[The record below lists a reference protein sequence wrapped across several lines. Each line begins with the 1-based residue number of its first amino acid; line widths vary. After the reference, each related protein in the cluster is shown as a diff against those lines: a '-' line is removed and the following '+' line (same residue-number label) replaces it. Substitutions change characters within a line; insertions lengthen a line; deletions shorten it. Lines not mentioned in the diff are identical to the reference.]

1 MVGTNDRR
9 HTPRRR
15 GGRAGTN
22 TTLNEGNEAKNEKT
36 TSQMMYVVGTDAYS
50 MVMVYGYT
58 MGESE
63 QCDVGS
69 EEHENGERKTG
80 GWPGF
85 DDRKWLG

>member
-1 MVGTNDRR
+1 
-9 HTPRRR
+9 
-15 GGRAGTN
+15 
-22 TTLNEGNEAKNEKT
+22 
-36 TSQMMYVVGTDAYS
+36 MMYVVGTDAYS

>member
-1 MVGTNDRR
+1 
-9 HTPRRR
+9 
-15 GGRAGTN
+15 
-22 TTLNEGNEAKNEKT
+22 
-36 TSQMMYVVGTDAYS
+36 MMYVVGTDAYT

-58 MGESE
+58 MGEPE

-69 EEHENGERKTG
+69 EEHEDGERKTG

>member
-1 MVGTNDRR
+1 MVGANDRR
-9 HTPRRR
+9 HASRRR
-15 GGRAGTN
+15 CGTESTN
-22 TTLNEGNEAKNEKT
+22 TAQNKVNEAKNEKT
-36 TSQMMYVVGTDAYS
+36 KSQMIYVVGTDGYT

-58 MGESE
+58 MGEPE
-63 QCDVGS
+63 QCDGGS